1 MNPERCCSLDP
12 ITHILIAYSLVAWI
26 HKFRK
31 IPYKILVPYLIGSV
45 IPDLDVIFNF
55 LVYFAPKAYWL
66 EHRGMSHSFIG
77 VIPYV
82 FLVAAIMNI
91 PKLKNKIWKNE
102 QYHELNFL
110 SWIGLLSLYL
120 GTLTHLLADFFV
132 PTGEM
137 ILFPFSFEWYGLKI
151 LSTNNIHSIAALIA
165 ALSIIPLNWNK
176 RRRNTAL
183 LFFIVT
189 FSFYSSARIAVNIR
203 ANNTFKEKY
212 GEGFSSSNE
221 LVFTYNINYKVL
233 DSTNPNNRTY
243 IIAIIDGMDQSFIH
257 EEIIPEVRINGN
269 ASQVIEGLILVNLT
283 KENNHYYRLW
293 QKNRIVCV
301 EAEKDSATSWLI
313 RWFAPIR
320 EAEKHIK
327 IGNFE
332 FRSSTEVIFHIQDN
346 GLITKIVRPISV

>member
-1 MNPERCCSLDP
+1 MDP
-12 ITHILIAYSLVAWI
+12 ITHVLLAFSMVVWF

-31 IPYKILVPYLIGSV
+31 IPYKILIPYLIGSV
-45 IPDLDVIFNF
+45 IPDLDYIFNL
-55 LVYFAPKAYWL
+55 LVYFAPKLYWL
-66 EHRGMSHSFIG
+66 EHRGMSHSFVG

-82 FLVAAIMNI
+82 FLVAAILNI
-91 PKLKNKIWKNE
+91 PKLKNKIWKDE
-102 QYHELNFL
+102 HYSELNFF
-110 SWIGLLSLYL
+110 SWIGLLSLYI
-120 GTLTHLLADFFV
+120 GTLTHLLADFLV

-151 LSTNNIHSIAALIA
+151 LSTNNIHTIAALIV
-165 ALSIIPLNWNK
+165 ALSIIPLKWNK
-176 RRRNTAL
+176 RRRNAAL

-212 GEGFSSSNE
+212 GEGFYSSNE
-221 LVFTYNINYKVL
+221 LVFTHNINYKVL
-233 DSTNPNNRTY
+233 NSTNPNNRTY
-243 IIAIIDGMDQSFIH
+243 IIAIIDGMAQSFIQ
-257 EEIIPEVRINGN
+257 EEIIPEVRITGN
-269 ASQVIEGLILVNLT
+269 SSQVIQGLILVNLT
-283 KENNHYYRLW
+283 KANNHYYRLW

-320 EAEKHIK
+320 EAEQQVK
-327 IGNFE
+327 IGNFD

-346 GLITKIVRPISV
+346 GLITRIIRPISV

>member
-1 MNPERCCSLDP
+1 MDP
-12 ITHILIAYSLVAWI
+12 ITHVLIAFSLVAWI

-45 IPDLDVIFNF
+45 IPDLDLVFNF

-66 EHRGMSHSFIG
+66 EHRGMSHSFVG

-91 PKLKNKIWKNE
+91 PKLKNKIWKDE
-102 QYHELNFL
+102 QYQELNFL

-132 PTGEM
+132 PTGVM

-165 ALSIIPLNWNK
+165 AFSIIPLNWNK
-176 RRRNTAL
+176 RRRNAAL
-183 LFFIVT
+183 LFFVVT
-189 FSFYSSARIAVNIR
+189 FSFYTSARIAVNIR
-203 ANNTFKEKY
+203 ANNTFEQKY
-212 GEGFSSSNE
+212 GDGFYSSNE
-221 LVFTYNINYKVL
+221 LIFTNNINYKIFN
-233 DSTNPNNRTY
+233 STNPDNKTY
-243 IIAIIDGMDQSFIH
+243 IIAIIDGIDQSFKY
-257 EEIIPEVRINGN
+257 EEIIPEIRIHENSSLIN
-269 ASQVIEGLILVNLT
+269 QGLLLINLT

-301 EAEKDSATSWLI
+301 EAKKDSTTSWII
-313 RWFAPIR
+313 RWFSPIR
-320 EAEKHIK
+320 EAEKRVI
-327 IGNFE
+327 IGNFD
-332 FRSSTEVIFHIQDN
+332 FQSSTEVVFHIQDN
-346 GLITKIVRPISV
+346 GLITKIVRPFSV